1 MTSGLRRARVAVST
15 YFTVMGLVAGVW
27 LARIPAVKAQAH
39 LSDGTLGAALFALP
53 VGLVL
58 GSLAAE
64 RLVDRVGSAP
74 LVRIGG
80 IGICVVV
87 VALGLA
93 RNLPELVVPMLVY
106 GAFGGLQDV
115 AQNAQ
120 GVQVEAAYGRP
131 VMTSMHATYSL
142 GAMIGSLVGGAFAWQ
157 GIGPLP
163 TLAVGG
169 GAGLVAMLAMSPWL
183 LAGKGAADAPKTAA
197 EEEAGI
203 VRPVWQVVLALGVL
217 AICGLVVEGAV
228 GDWSAVYLRDD
239 LGTSQGFAALAFASF
254 SVTMTVGRL
263 VGDRFV
269 HRFGPAR
276 LTRACGIISVI
287 GLVAALAFSSPPLA
301 IAGFTLLGAGLASS
315 IPQIFAAGG
324 RADPER
330 PGSGLAKVVGMG
342 YAGMTAGPAVIGA
355 LATVIGLR
363 LAFSITIVLAALMA
377 IAAPAL
383 GWRGRRPVPQ
393 PETSPCPQGPQAGLR
408 YVLWMTRRS

>member
-1 MTSGLRRARVAVST
+1 M
-15 YFTVMGLVAGVW
+15 YFAVMGMVAGVW

-58 GSLAAE
+58 GSFAAE

-80 IGICVVV
+80 VGVCVLA

-93 RNLPELVVPMLVY
+93 HNLVELIAPMLVY
-106 GAFGGLQDV
+106 GGFGGLLDV

-120 GVQVEAAYGRP
+120 GVRVEAAYGRP

-142 GAMIGSLVGGAFAWQ
+142 GAIIGSLVGGAFAWA
-157 GIGPLP
+157 GIEPLP

-169 GAGLVAMLAMSPWL
+169 ATGLAAILIMSRWL
-183 LAGKGAADAPKTAA
+183 LPGKGTAQVVETEA
-197 EEEAGI
+197 EGEERI
-203 VRPVWQVVLALGVL
+203 TRPVWQVVVALGVL

-239 LGTSQGFAALAFASF
+239 LGTSQGFAALAFAAF
-254 SVTMTVGRL
+254 SATMTIGRL
-263 VGDRFV
+263 AGDRFV
-269 HRFGPAR
+269 HHYGPAR
-276 LTRACGIISVI
+276 LTRACGVISTI
-287 GLVAALAFSSPPLA
+287 GLVAALAFKNPVLA
-301 IAGFTLLGAGLASS
+301 IAGFTLLGAGLSVEV
-315 IPQIFAAGG
+315 PQVFAAGG
-324 RADPER
+324 RADPQR

-355 LATVIGLR
+355 LATLIGLR
-363 LAFSITIVLAALMA
+363 LAFGITIVLAALIA
-377 IAAPAL
+377 LAAPAL
-383 GWRGRRPVPQ
+383 GWRG
-393 PETSPCPQGPQAGLR
+393 S
-408 YVLWMTRRS
+408 RSRSV